1 MKASLEKLKARA
13 RQVKV
18 ELLALALAARHPG
31 TPWYAKLIAAGCIAY
46 AVTPVDFI
54 PDAVPVIGLVDDL
67 VFIPLAIALAAR
79 FVPAAVLADCR
90 IRSREIDAR
99 LPRVGPVAWA
109 LLASAWLAAIA
120 VLGLAN

>member
-1 MKASLEKLKARA
+1 MKASLEKLKGRA
-13 RQVKV
+13 RLVKI
-18 ELLALALAARHPG
+18 ELMALALAARHPG

-109 LLASAWLAAIA
+109 LLASAWLVAIA
-120 VLGLAN
+120 LFSFAI